1 MHKYRAAG
9 DVRTVVNKNK
19 LKIAEPGSVSFNCD
33 RVGLVSVQTD
43 KDEDK
48 VSEIVF
54 LLQKIWRKAKTPS
67 ISMTQQNEEAKPI
80 TESRLQE
87 ASMHQGIKKKT

>member
-1 MHKYRAAG
+1 
-9 DVRTVVNKNK
+9 
-19 LKIAEPGSVSFNCD
+19 
-33 RVGLVSVQTD
+33 
-43 KDEDK
+43 

>member
-19 LKIAEPGSVSFNCD
+19 LKIAEPGSVSFNFD

-43 KDEDK
+43 KDEDA
-48 VSEIVF
+48 VSACMCVCVYVCLCACIC
-54 LLQKIWRKAKTPS
+54 
-67 ISMTQQNEEAKPI
+67 
-80 TESRLQE
+80 
-87 ASMHQGIKKKT
+87 MHVCVCMHDMLSQSWIGLCADRQG